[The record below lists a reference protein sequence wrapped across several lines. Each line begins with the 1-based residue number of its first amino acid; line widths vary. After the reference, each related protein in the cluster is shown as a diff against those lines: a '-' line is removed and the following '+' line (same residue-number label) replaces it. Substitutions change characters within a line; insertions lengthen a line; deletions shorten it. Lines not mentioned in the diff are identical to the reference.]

1 MFFINIFY
9 KYLLFPWKNIDYKS
23 EVMVWQQNLSVYE
36 IWDHTHTH
44 KNICSKFRESSTF
57 LQLYCWMIY
66 FVLVF
71 KLIWFCHFVFAE
83 KNSDMQSFM
92 LNLLVTC
99 LIDKNGLE
107 ELMEESLSKVKF
119 KKRGSDEYL
128 VPSNTLS
135 ILLKELFL
143 VTTLAALDNQR
154 KGEFLS
160 QKQNRNILKVL
171 LKYQR
176 LLFARIFLVTE
187 KDLCWPARCR
197 DG

>member
-1 MFFINIFY
+1 MKCEIHAHKHKYMF
-9 KYLLFPWKNIDYKS
+9 
-23 EVMVWQQNLSVYE
+23 E
-36 IWDHTHTH
+36 I
-44 KNICSKFRESSTF
+44 SRELNP
-57 LQLYCWMIY
+57 LQLHDLMTYVILS
-66 FVLVF
+66 FTFILSF
-71 KLIWFCHFVFAE
+71 IFIRFCHFLFAE
-83 KNSDMQSFM
+83 KKSDMQSFM

-107 ELMEESLSKVKF
+107 ELLEESLSKVKF

-143 VTTLAALDNQR
+143 VTTLAALDKQK

-160 QKQNRNILKVL
+160 QKQNHNILKVL

-176 LLFARIFLVTE
+176 LLFARIFVVTE

-197 DG
+197 NG